1 MNLTFLYHRINDE
14 KNSNSQ
20 EKIKEHLEY
29 LALHYKI
36 ILPGEK
42 ISFFKKSISLTFDD
56 GYFDFYYYVFPILK
70 KLKIKAQLAVP
81 VKFIVEST
89 KIDPKVRLGI
99 SYKSAM
105 KEPFLQ
111 KVPFC
116 TWEEIRE
123 MVDSGLVTIASHS
136 FSHKNLLENDVDL
149 YKEIVMSKKIIEE
162 KIKKEVLTFVYP
174 MGKFNKEINLYILN
188 HYKYIMR
195 IGSTFNLSWKNFNK
209 VIYRILSDN
218 LKDKDE
224 NFKCFAFISYLWFY
238 VLNSFRGR

>member
-14 KNSNSQ
+14 KNSNSE

-29 LALHYKI
+29 LAHHYKI

-42 ISFFKKSISLTFDD
+42 ISFFKKNITLTFDD
-56 GYFDFYYYVFPILK
+56 GYFDFYYYVYPLLK
-70 KLKIKAQLAVP
+70 KLKIKAQLAIP

-89 KIDPKVRLGI
+89 KIDPKTRFGV

-123 MVDSGLVTIASHS
+123 MVGSGLVSIASHS
-136 FSHKNLLENDVDL
+136 FSHKNLLESDADL
-149 YKEIVMSKKIIEE
+149 ELEILESKKIIEE
-162 KIKKEVLTFVYP
+162 KIKQKISTFVYP
-174 MGKFNKEINLYILN
+174 MGKFNEKVHLHILK
-188 HYKYIMR
+188 HYKYVMR
-195 IGSTFNLSWKNFNK
+195 IGSTFNLSWKNFNN
-209 VIYRILSDN
+209 VTYRILSDN
-218 LKDKDE
+218 LKSKDE
-224 NFKCFAFISYLWFY
+224 NLKCFAFISYLWFY
-238 VLNSFRGR
+238 ILNTFRGR